1 MLLKAAPYITSIT
14 DLQQDAKAWAKA
26 THIQECQQQMCVFK
40 YLLTSLEHS
49 FLWVEETCGQHTHLT
64 PVGGGAS
71 GGARARAAGAAAGE
85 ADGAAAAAGAP
96 GKKK

>member
-1 MLLKAAPYITSIT
+1 MLLKAASHIKSIT

-40 YLLTSLEHS
+40 YLVTSLKQS

-71 GGARARAAGAAAGE
+71 GGATARAAGAAAGE
-85 ADGAAAAAGAP
+85 ADGEAAAGAP